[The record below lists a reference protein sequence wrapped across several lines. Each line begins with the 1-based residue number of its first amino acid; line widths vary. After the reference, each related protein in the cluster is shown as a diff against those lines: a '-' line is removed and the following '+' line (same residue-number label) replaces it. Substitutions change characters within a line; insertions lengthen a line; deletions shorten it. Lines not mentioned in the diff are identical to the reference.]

1 MKRGTATRKKRGRHP
16 EPQAAFADGVQR
28 AREVASNVAHNVS
41 DAGSYVHRKADDL
54 STAVGN
60 ALEDAGHYLQQDGVD
75 HIAND
80 VTSFVRR
87 NPIPAVLAGG
97 AVGFLIARAIQ
108 RHNNGYD
115 DE

>member
-1 MKRGTATRKKRGRHP
+1 MKRGTVARKRRGRP
-16 EPQAAFADGVQR
+16 EPQATISEGVHR

-54 STAVGN
+54 TSTVGN
-60 ALEDAGHYLQQDGVD
+60 ALEEAGQYLQEDGVD
-75 HIAND
+75 HIARD
-80 VTSFVRR
+80 VTNFVRR

-108 RHNNGYD
+108 RHNGYD
-115 DE
+115 DEE